1 MSLNPS
7 QLKHVAHLSRIAL
20 EESNIAALVQDLNAI
35 LAFAE
40 QLKDARLDD
49 LAPMAHPLDQQQPL
63 RADVVTEINQRDLLQ
78 KGAPAVDRGLFLVPK
93 VIE

>member
-7 QLKHVAHLSRIAL
+7 QLKHVAHLSRIAV
-20 EESNIAALVQDLNAI
+20 EDSNIPTLVQDLNAI

-40 QLKDARLDD
+40 QLKDSRLDE

-63 RADVVTEINQRDLLQ
+63 RADVVSESNQRDTLQ
-78 KGAPAVDRGLFLVPK
+78 QGAPAADRGLFLVPK

>member
-20 EESNIAALVQDLNAI
+20 DESKIPALVQDLNAI
-35 LAFAE
+35 LVFAE
-40 QLKDARLDD
+40 QLKDTRLDD
-49 LAPMAHPLDQQQPL
+49 LAPMAHPFGHQQPL
-63 RADVVTEINQRDLLQ
+63 RADVVSENNQRDTLQ
-78 KGAPAVDRGLFLVPK
+78 KGAPAADRGLFLVPK

>member
-1 MSLNPS
+1 MSLNSS

-20 EESNIAALVQDLNAI
+20 EESKIPALVDDLNAI

-40 QLKDARLDD
+40 QLKDSRLDD

-63 RADVVTEINQRDLLQ
+63 RADAVTETNQRDQLQ
-78 KGAPAVDRGLFLVPK
+78 KGAPAKDRGLFLVPK

>member
-20 EESNIAALVQDLNAI
+20 EESKIPALVQDLNAI

-40 QLKDARLDD
+40 QLKDSRLDD

-63 RADVVTEINQRDLLQ
+63 RADVVTETNQREILQ
-78 KGAPAVDRGLFLVPK
+78 KGAPAADRGLFLVPK

>member
-20 EESNIAALVQDLNAI
+20 DESKIPALVQDLNAI

-40 QLKDARLDD
+40 ELKDDRLDA
-49 LAPMAHPLDQQQPL
+49 LAPMAHPLDQRQPL
-63 RADVVTEINQRDLLQ
+63 RPDVVTETNQRELLQ
-78 KGAPAVDRGLFLVPK
+78 NGAPAIERGLFLVPK